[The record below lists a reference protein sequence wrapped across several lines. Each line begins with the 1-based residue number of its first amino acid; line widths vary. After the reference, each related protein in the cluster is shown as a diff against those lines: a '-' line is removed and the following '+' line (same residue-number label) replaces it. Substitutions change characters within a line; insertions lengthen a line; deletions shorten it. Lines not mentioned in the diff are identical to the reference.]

1 MLHIHNPISKRTSIF
16 LSSLLL
22 LLPVF
27 CWLSIF
33 MYVVF
38 HQTFLMDE
46 IFAKIDRV
54 SSLLTILIMVGLP
67 ALTVLVINLPYFELN
82 FGKSNSNLEG
92 KFRLKINSTTS
103 LITGISILLV
113 ITAILASFRNS

>member
-1 MLHIHNPISKRTSIF
+1 MVHIHNPISKRTSLF
-16 LSSLLL
+16 VSSLLL

-46 IFAKIDRV
+46 IFVKINRV
-54 SSLLTILIMVGLP
+54 SSLLSILIMVGLP
-67 ALTVLVINLPYFELN
+67 LLTILMINLPYFELN

-92 KFRLKINSTTS
+92 KFRLRMNSTSS
-103 LITGISILLV
+103 LITGISVLLV

>member
-1 MLHIHNPISKRTSIF
+1 
-16 LSSLLL
+16 
-22 LLPVF
+22 
-27 CWLSIF
+27 
-33 MYVVF
+33 
-38 HQTFLMDE
+38 MDE